1 MKVAII
7 GAGVIGL
14 STARSLLAHGQADI
28 TVFDRHDGPGLDASH
43 ANGALLHPSLVEP
56 WNSPGILGHVLRN
69 LGNEEA
75 AVLLRWKA
83 LPSLLGWG
91 LRFVRESSP
100 QRFVAHTLANIALA
114 RHSVATMAGLAAQG
128 VPFDH
133 YARGT
138 LVIHR
143 DPEAFGRA
151 REWSATLESA
161 GLRPRLLDVASLV
174 ALEPQ
179 LAPIADELVGA
190 VHNVD
195 DEAGDSYRYC
205 LSLEAALSAQG
216 VRFAYGQPVT
226 AIETAAGSVRSLRLA
241 GGQSERFDAV
251 VLAAGSLS
259 TALARSCGLAL
270 PVRPAKGYSVTFEL
284 PGSEAAPRIPVVD
297 SALHLAVIP
306 VGDDRLRVAGTA
318 EFCGDDVRI
327 ARGRVT
333 NLRRNFARVYPALA
347 SRQPPMAAREWAA
360 LRPMCADGK
369 PLIGA
374 TRLKGLY
381 LNTGHGHMGWT
392 LAAGSGN
399 VLAALMTG
407 EQPAVDA
414 RPFEPRRFGL

>member
-1 MKVAII
+1 M
-7 GAGVIGL
+7 
-14 STARSLLAHGQADI
+14 
-28 TVFDRHDGPGLDASH
+28 
-43 ANGALLHPSLVEP
+43 
-56 WNSPGILGHVLRN
+56 
-69 LGNEEA
+69 
-75 AVLLRWKA
+75 
-83 LPSLLGWG
+83 
-91 LRFVRESSP
+91 
-100 QRFVAHTLANIALA
+100 
-114 RHSVATMAGLAAQG
+114 
-128 VPFDH
+128 
-133 YARGT
+133 
-138 LVIHR
+138 
-143 DPEAFGRA
+143 
-151 REWSATLESA
+151 
-161 GLRPRLLDVASLV
+161 
-174 ALEPQ
+174 
-179 LAPIADELVGA
+179 
-190 VHNVD
+190 
-195 DEAGDSYRYC
+195 
-205 LSLEAALSAQG
+205 
-216 VRFAYGQPVT
+216 
-226 AIETAAGSVRSLRLA
+226 
-241 GGQSERFDAV
+241 
-251 VLAAGSLS
+251 
-259 TALARSCGLAL
+259 

-399 VLAALMTG
+399 VLAALMAG